1 MYLIELIIKKFFKK
15 EASEANKEFPEE
27 LNPDEEAYRN
37 CEKHLYLPIDSSC
50 DFLACK
56 NCGHIM
62 RNPNKKTSRNIFK
75 KFDNF

>member
-1 MYLIELIIKKFFKK
+1 MYLIELIIKKFLKK
-15 EASEANKEFPEE
+15 EKEIFDDFPK
-27 LNPDEEAYRN
+27 DSGQDDEAYRN

-62 RNPNKKTSRNIFK
+62 RNPKKPVPKTFK
-75 KFDNF
+75 DNFDNF